1 MAAPKARLNRCA
13 DMLTEALTQLMLLS
27 LQPLPRLV
35 IPLIPTAIAL
45 CAYASLRAR
54 SDDPL
59 RAWVQLITAAT
70 LAVWMA
76 VPWQPQDGMVIAAT
90 RSVTIF
96 AYGYV
101 LQDWLKAAFR
111 TGLDP
116 RWAHRV
122 VMVSLVASMLALSL
136 AKLP

>member
-1 MAAPKARLNRCA
+1 M
-13 DMLTEALTQLMLLS
+13 
-27 LQPLPRLV
+27 
-35 IPLIPTAIAL
+35 
-45 CAYASLRAR
+45 
-54 SDDPL
+54 
-59 RAWVQLITAAT
+59 QLITAAT

-122 VMVSLVASMLALSL
+122 VMVSLVASMLALAL

>member
-1 MAAPKARLNRCA
+1 
-13 DMLTEALTQLMLLS
+13 MLTELLTSLLLLS
-27 LQPLPRLV
+27 LQPLPRLAM
-35 IPLIPTAIAL
+35 PLVPAAIAL

-59 RAWVQLITAAT
+59 RAWVQLITAT
-70 LAVWMA
+70 LLALWMLL
-76 VPWQPQDGMVIAAT
+76 PWQPQDDTLIAGT
-90 RSVTIF
+90 RSITIF

-101 LQDWLKAAFR
+101 LQDWLREAFR

-122 VMVSLVASMLALSL
+122 VMVSLVLAMLALALS
-136 AKLP
+136 KLP